1 MSVTMSAHV
10 SWLLDAAVSRKEE
23 QTSVQVGWN
32 HFLQRSGDAFLRR
45 LWWGL
50 QIEASLLVRHPW
62 FAGKRFNPTL
72 LARHGEDHDSQ
83 CHCISA
89 QGVVSC
95 ESWLEHMNKPSKLN
109 VKDDRSIMVHHSGF
123 GGCLILGVLSLFP
136 HKNHKTCFW
145 SGPCKANLLGKKLLL
160 INFPSLG
167 GEQACPWMMW
177 MAGLQYG
184 WPLVASIASTMR
196 TYSCLPSDITNH
208 WTLIYFHK
216 DTSMIFYVYYC
227 TFVISWT

>member
-1 MSVTMSAHV
+1 MSAHV

-62 FAGKRFNPTL
+62 FAGKRFTPTL

-95 ESWLEHMNKPSKLN
+95 ESWGWSTRTN
-109 VKDDRSIMVHHSGF
+109 HHSLMKKMIGSSWSITQGLVVVPF
-123 GGCLILGVLSLFP
+123 WVYYHSFHIRTIRLASDLGHARQTSWG
-136 HKNHKTCFW
+136 KSCCW
-145 SGPCKANLLGKKLLL
+145 ST
-160 INFPSLG
+160 S
-167 GEQACPWMMW
+167 
-177 MAGLQYG
+177 
-184 WPLVASIASTMR
+184 
-196 TYSCLPSDITNH
+196 LPSAGSRRAPRCCEWQGCRKVGLWWPVSQAQCARTHVCHQISQITE
-208 WTLIYFHK
+208 LLYFHQ
-216 DTSMIFYVYYC
+216 DTSMILCLLLYVC
-227 TFVISWT
+227 HILNLVK